1 MAKKTKAKAK
11 PTRAVCVWRQAK
23 GQTSARFIQLLDTRD
38 FQLIAYLESG
48 EDSLWY
54 LTRLDTGWRSPKG
67 LPLARAKEAALAL
80 LAGPDR
86 PVGAS
91 AAART
96 EATVVS
102 SPTVP
107 GAVETPHR
115 VISTI
120 DLMARSHQLS
130 EDEARAAEIYRHAYE
145 TAAGAGLSV
154 DLDRP
159 CGGIPGGPQ
168 AAPEAMLASERLRQA
183 CNKLYRKHYLVV
195 ALVVG
200 QGHSLEECARLLVN
214 DLQFDQSVKD
224 DWRRITSPAGRKRE
238 VGRRLREALSE
249 LAELW
254 VTSSR
259 SSRKDSGRI
268 TGYAPEER
276 GVSTAPTVVQAKYV
290 HATARRIFRK

>member
-1 MAKKTKAKAK
+1 MSVAKKTKAKAK
-11 PTRAVCVWRQAK
+11 PPRGVCVWRQTK
-23 GQTSARFIQLLDTRD
+23 GQTSTPFIQLLDTRD
-38 FQLIAYLESG
+38 FQVIAYLESG
-48 EDSLWY
+48 DDSLWY
-54 LTRLDTGWRSPKG
+54 LTRLDNGRRAPKG

-80 LAGPDR
+80 MAGPDQ
-86 PVGAS
+86 PMGAS

-200 QGHSLEECARLLVN
+200 QGHSLEECARMLVN
-214 DLQFDQSVKD
+214 DLRFDDQ
-224 DWRRITSPAGRKRE
+224 WRRITSPAGRKRE
-238 VGRRLREALSE
+238 LGRRLREALAE

-254 VTSSR
+254 VKSSR
-259 SSRKDSGRI
+259 SSRQDSGRI

-276 GVSTAPTVVQAKYV
+276 GESIAPTVMQGKYV
-290 HATARRIFRK
+290 HATARRIFRRK